1 VSKSRQ
7 LEQSSSRVKSTVGAV
22 PWLVLA
28 RGAMILGKR
37 WNALSAKERARLA
50 ELVRESHGRV
60 GNLSVKQ
67 RLELRKL
74 AGKLDLKGVAGELT
88 SLWRGGRSRRG
99 RKRH

>member
-1 VSKSRQ
+1 VSKQ
-7 LEQSSSRVKSTVGAV
+7 LEKRKSHVKDTVSAV
-22 PWLVLA
+22 PWLMLV
-28 RGAMILGKR
+28 RGAMIVGKR
-37 WNALSAKERARLA
+37 WNALSGKERARLA

-60 GNLSVKQ
+60 GSLSVKQ

-74 AGKLDLKGVAGELT
+74 AGKLDLKGMAGELT